1 MRVGVAS
8 LCLFVC
14 MTQKKKPVS
23 VYQPHLALISNYDHR
38 PHTHTHARKNAH
50 KHTHTHE
57 HRNATT
63 SCHNLAGG
71 QRDHHD
77 DPDVERIIQSITHTH
92 THTHTLPHSF
102 LSSSVTCITFF
113 VSHYPLF
120 PFLYSTLNFTEYH
133 ILISFP
139 SLADF
144 FPTPRPPFST
154 PTSYQKIYLISL
166 KCLISDIYSLCG
178 VYPYIKSLFT
188 VCM

>member
-92 THTHTLPHSF
+92 THTHTSPLIPLLLRHLYYLLCFSLSTLPFFIFHPQLHRVSHSDF
-102 LSSSVTCITFF
+102 LSLSRWLLSNPSPTFF
-113 VSHYPLF
+113 YSHLLPENILD
-120 PFLYSTLNFTEYH
+120 LTKMSH
-133 ILISFP
+133 IW
-139 SLADF
+139 
-144 FPTPRPPFST
+144 
-154 PTSYQKIYLISL
+154 Y
-166 KCLISDIYSLCG
+166 
-178 VYPYIKSLFT
+178 LFT
-188 VCM
+188 VWCLSIH